1 MVRSKRGKRRKR
13 TVDKLGLGKGLAGE
27 QFSCDA
33 SEQGDER
40 RVRRGCCA
48 R

>member
-33 SEQGDER
+33 SDECGERAVQGER
-40 RVRRGCCA
+40 
-48 R
+48 